1 MKFIKPI
8 VGISKI
14 IDTFDNV
21 ICGFNGV
28 ISKGDNV
35 NVEALNA
42 LSKCIE
48 AQKNVVILS
57 NSYLRVKNLSEIISQ
72 GDSKLIYKIKAM
84 ITVGEI
90 LHYLLKNPIKLGLK
104 GKKYYNIG
112 SKQSAVL
119 FSGLDYYEVSNMADA
134 DFVFMGEVK
143 NQTDMVEMY
152 TNELEYASS
161 LGLDFLCVGNDT
173 ATYCNG
179 EVCLGSGAVAE
190 QYALLGGNVI
200 TIGKPHKN
208 MVEYANECFNN
219 GGKTL
224 VIGDSFTTDIKSAK
238 YLDADTLLI
247 SKGIHVNFL
256 GEGYIP
262 DVEKTRGMA
271 QEYELYP
278 DYVISGLRW

>member
-200 TIGKPHKN
+200 TIGKPNEKIIA
-208 MVEYANECFNN
+208 YANECFTNN
-219 GGKTL
+219 GKTL
-224 VIGDSFTTDIKSAK
+224 FVGDSFTTDIKSAK
-238 YLDADTLLI
+238 YLNADTLLI